1 MSLLER
7 FLKYVKINTMSA
19 EGKDLTPSTPEQFN
33 LAKVLEAELTE
44 LGLLDIK
51 LNDNCIL
58 TAYLP
63 SNMNSNLHI
72 GFLAHMD
79 TIPGFSGK
87 DVNPQVINNYNG
99 KDILLKEEITHDPRS
114 VF

>member
-51 LNDNCIL
+51 LNDNLVHFQCVRMK
-58 TAYLP
+58 
-63 SNMNSNLHI
+63 NM
-72 GFLAHMD
+72 
-79 TIPGFSGK
+79 K
-87 DVNPQVINNYNG
+87 V
-99 KDILLKEEITHDPRS
+99 KRLLI
-114 VF
+114 